1 MWAARSLDS
10 EVVKLKSDGNFAA
23 PDAGTL
29 CTKPCVGIFFVDVSC
44 GIPAVHHRVP
54 VLYLLLGVLFVYW
67 HKLCQFGVFAPVSR
81 SVAFNVRRHIET
93 LC

>member
-1 MWAARSLDS
+1 MAARSLDS

-44 GIPAVHHRVP
+44 GISAVRSRVP
-54 VLYLLLGVLFVYW
+54 VLYLLLGVLFVCCTSYANVEFW
-67 HKLCQFGVFAPVSR
+67 RPYAGLLRFSR
-81 SVAFNVRRHIET
+81 GST
-93 LC
+93 